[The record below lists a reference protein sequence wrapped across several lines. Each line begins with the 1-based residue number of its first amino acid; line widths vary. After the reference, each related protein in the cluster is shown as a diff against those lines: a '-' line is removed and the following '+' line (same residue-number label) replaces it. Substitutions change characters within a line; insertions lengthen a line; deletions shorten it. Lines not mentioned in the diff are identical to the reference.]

1 MGFIRK
7 QLSTIDS
14 DQPYLHIPSEQQR
27 EVNRVMSR
35 GAPWSLGQ
43 DFDAQVLLLARYFR
57 TMAFPLE
64 ECERRLGRWLRQGR
78 IDPPQDGLAEAIE
91 EARLAEN
98 LLAAMNIARG
108 VYRRGDEIGYRRFVP
123 VPVPLKEVE
132 RLAGMHLGRL
142 AVPTLSLLAQLRSRA
157 TWAWKKKMRE
167 EASAGEW
174 ELPLPQA
181 LILQPWFVGASRGN
195 YRSWLRV
202 LMGKEPLPNLPM
214 VMNSP
219 MLALVSEGRHRVNGP
234 GEAARYL
241 IRWTMDL
248 EDESTGDLAGCYEY
262 LLERLRDHR

>member
-108 VYRRGDEIGYRRFVP
+108 VYRRGDKIGYRRFVP

-157 TWAWKKKMRE
+157 TWAWKKGMLD
-167 EASAGEW
+167 EARAAVW

-195 YRSWLRV
+195 YRNWLCV
-202 LMGKEPLPNLPM
+202 LMGTEPLPNLPT
-214 VMNSP
+214 VMSSP
-219 MLALVSEGRHRVNGP
+219 FLTLVSEGHHRVNGP

-241 IRWTMDL
+241 IRWPMDL
-248 EDESTGDLAGCYEY
+248 EDKPSGDLASCYEF